1 MDKFRMPNDMKY
13 FASIAFLSFFYEKG
27 LITDAEYDRI
37 VNDLQ
42 EVLGIDATIKQF
54 DQH

>member
-1 MDKFRMPNDMKY
+1 MDKFKMPNDMKY

-37 VNDLQ
+37 ISDLQ
-42 EVLGIDATIKQF
+42 EVLGIDETIKQF
-54 DQH
+54 NQ